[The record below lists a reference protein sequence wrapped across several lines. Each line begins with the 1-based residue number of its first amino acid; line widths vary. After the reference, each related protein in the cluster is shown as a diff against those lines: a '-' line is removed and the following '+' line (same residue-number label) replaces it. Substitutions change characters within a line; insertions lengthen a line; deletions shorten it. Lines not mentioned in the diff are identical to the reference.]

1 MQSTI
6 GVILSIIFHAEAYI
20 YISTLLIGSF
30 QKYSMKKKKLQLE
43 NLICLQRKRC
53 DSYTGEYL
61 ESHTHSAVE
70 WQVVVMRGLEQS
82 VRGAASD
89 RSRGAVTVD
98 RFQAHGPLHLPRG
111 RVGSRWARLKI
122 ALQTFSLH
130 SANYA
135 VLLIC
140 TAPEPSLWCAFTVMP
155 YCVSFN
161 TKRPAHYVGVLW
173 NEAYLL
179 FKLFSPR
186 ACHSLLNVKS
196 SYFLI

>member
-6 GVILSIIFHAEAYI
+6 GVILSIIFHAKAYI

-30 QKYSMKKKKLQLE
+30 HKYSMEKKGNCNFISLE

-53 DSYTGEYL
+53 DSYTGEYV

-82 VRGAASD
+82 VRGAVSD
-89 RSRGAVTVD
+89 RCRGAVTVD

-111 RVGSRWARLKI
+111 RVGSRRARLEI
-122 ALQTFSLH
+122 VLQTFSVH

-140 TAPEPSLWCAFTVMP
+140 TAPEPSLWCTFTAMP

-161 TKRPAHYVGVLW
+161 TKT
-173 NEAYLL
+173 
-179 FKLFSPR
+179 
-186 ACHSLLNVKS
+186 CSLCWCFTK
-196 SYFLI
+196 